1 MGGPRRRAEPSGTW
15 AGLGQVL
22 AQRRRQLDLTQSE
35 VADLSGLSARAVQA
49 IESGRVGPRIGAL
62 IQLTHALGLDVVIL
76 PHRHDTVLPPGA
88 VTLSAAEPG
97 SGSEQ
102 SGS

>member
-15 AGLGQVL
+15 AELGQVL

-49 IESGRVGPRIGAL
+49 IESGRVAPRVTAL
-62 IQLTHALGLDVVIL
+62 VQITHALGLDVVIL
-76 PHRHDTVLPPGA
+76 PHHHDTALPPGSVA
-88 VTLSAAEPG
+88 LSLAQRA
-97 SGSEQ
+97 SGSEPGR
-102 SGS
+102 S